1 MLIGITGIQRRTEDH
16 SIELVKQRL
25 DCTYKIAHTT
35 IVRTMNNFVRTKRER
50 NLFGSFSEEIFRVE
64 DALDVRV
71 MLAESFPEV
80 Q

>member
-50 NLFGSFSEEIFRVE
+50 NLFGSFSEEIFR
-64 DALDVRV
+64 
-71 MLAESFPEV
+71 S
-80 Q
+80 